1 MRANSAIEIR
11 YGLNE
16 AEEVYTM
23 DHVVSGIPENK
34 TVTTYN

>member
-16 AEEVYTM
+16 AEEVYTIGY
-23 DHVVSGIPENK
+23 VVPGIPENQ